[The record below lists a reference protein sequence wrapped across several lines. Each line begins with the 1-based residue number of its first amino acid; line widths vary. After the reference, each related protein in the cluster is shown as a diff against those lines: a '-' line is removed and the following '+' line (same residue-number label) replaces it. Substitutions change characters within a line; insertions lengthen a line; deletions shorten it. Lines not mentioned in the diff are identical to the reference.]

1 MTPVRNPLASPLLA
15 SLLRDGFEVQL
26 EVTGSSMYPRI
37 RSGDLVRVQPIAGIR
52 SAKGLS
58 PGQII
63 LFNNRAGDLCLHRVV
78 AVSRGRVETQGDSV
92 SERDGSVPNSAVL
105 GVAVAVRSQRGVW
118 QRLDKR
124 TTSLCTRYAF
134 ATRRG
139 RRLLR
144 DLRLAIRARRRAG
157 KARAGP
163 VVHPTGD

>member
-1 MTPVRNPLASPLLA
+1 MALTPVRNPLASPLLA

-92 SERDGSVPNSAVL
+92 SERDGSVRIQPYWGWQSPFVL
-105 GVAVAVRSQRGVW
+105 SVVCGNDSTNAP
-118 QRLDKR
+118 
-124 TTSLCTRYAF
+124 
-134 ATRRG
+134 RRCVPVT
-139 RRLLR
+139 LLPPVE
-144 DLRLAIRARRRAG
+144 AG
-157 KARAGP
+157 GYS
-163 VVHPTGD
+163 GICG